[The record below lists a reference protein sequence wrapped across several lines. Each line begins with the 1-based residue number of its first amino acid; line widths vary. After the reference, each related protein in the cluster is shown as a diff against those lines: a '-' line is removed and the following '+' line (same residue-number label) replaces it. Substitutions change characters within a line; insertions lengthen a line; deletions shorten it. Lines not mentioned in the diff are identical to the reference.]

1 MKLSIVVPIF
11 NEEKTL
17 EKLLLRLNRL
27 VIPSVVLE
35 YILVDDGSS
44 DASREIAQE
53 FVKNKRRFVL
63 ISHKKNIGKGGALR
77 TGFKK
82 AKGDFIVI
90 QDADLEYD
98 PKQLAS
104 LMKPILDQ
112 ESLVVYGTR
121 IKHFPTIRKDLSKT
135 RFTIHFIG
143 NRLLSL
149 LTSLLYF
156 QWITDMETCYKIIP
170 KKFLMRI
177 SIQSNGFAFEP
188 EVTAKILKSGLKIKE
203 LPITTKPRGY
213 KQGKKLRT
221 IPDGLDAV
229 WALIKYRFID

>member
-17 EKLLLRLNRL
+17 EKLLTRLNRL
-27 VIPSVVLE
+27 VIPGVVPE
-35 YILVDDGSS
+35 FILVDDGSS
-44 DASREIAQE
+44 DDSKKIAQN
-53 FVKNKRRFVL
+53 FVINKRNFFL
-63 ISHKKNIGKGGALR
+63 FLHKRNAGKGAAVR
-77 TGFKK
+77 TGIKK
-82 AKGDFIVI
+82 AKGDFVVI

-98 PKQLAS
+98 PAQLEG
-104 LMKPILDQ
+104 LMRPILNQ
-112 ESLVVYGTR
+112 EALVVYGTR
-121 IKHFPTIRKDLSKT
+121 IKHFPAFRKDLSKT
-135 RFTIHFIG
+135 RFFIHFIG

-156 QWITDMETCYKIIP
+156 EWITDMETCYKIIP
-170 KKFLMRI
+170 RKFFERTQLK
-177 SIQSNGFAFEP
+177 SEGFSFEP

-203 LPITTKPRGY
+203 LPITTRPRGY

-221 IPDGLDAV
+221 IPDGLEAV